1 MKRKTTTVRSAST
14 AQNSA
19 QTLVPELHQ
28 NNGQPKTAEC
38 CQLLRNSSK
47 PNENRLTFKDFFKS
61 SLEDASPECRQ
72 YARQAFV
79 AFYEMFPDEAE
90 PLILQFRSTFMKHK
104 EMVDRFGAILDG
116 DGTRA
121 ALEDSKKTYHRNDRK
136 TQKQIDPPKVE
147 PNLAAGGVRRAEF
160 LARSQNRLQN
170 KFLSEERELPD
181 KAKIMSNPDAV
192 GTGYKNIKI
201 GNVNQNANGRDVYVS
216 KYTRPTATIGLE

>member
-1 MKRKTTTVRSAST
+1 
-14 AQNSA
+14 
-19 QTLVPELHQ
+19 
-28 NNGQPKTAEC
+28 
-38 CQLLRNSSK
+38 
-47 PNENRLTFKDFFKS
+47 
-61 SLEDASPECRQ
+61 
-72 YARQAFV
+72 
-79 AFYEMFPDEAE
+79 
-90 PLILQFRSTFMKHK
+90 MKHK